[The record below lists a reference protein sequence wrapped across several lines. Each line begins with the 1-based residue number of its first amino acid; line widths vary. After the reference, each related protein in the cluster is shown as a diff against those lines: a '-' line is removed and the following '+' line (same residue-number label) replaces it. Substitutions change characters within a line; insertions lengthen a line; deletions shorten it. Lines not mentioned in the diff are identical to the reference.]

1 MAWRDVKNAKELE
14 VDGRRVRVRWP
25 ALDTWL
31 TGNQELGWK
40 NGVIVR
46 TEGFGKGGISSFRIK
61 FPDGG
66 FLPLPQPLKAL
77 QVEA

>member
-1 MAWRDVKNAKELE
+1 MAWRDVETARELE
-14 VDGRRVRVRWP
+14 VDGRQVRVRWP

-40 NGVIVR
+40 TGVIVR
-46 TEGFGKGGISSFRIK
+46 TEGIGRGGISSFRIT

-66 FLPLPQPLKAL
+66 FLALPLPLKSL
-77 QVEA
+77 QINL